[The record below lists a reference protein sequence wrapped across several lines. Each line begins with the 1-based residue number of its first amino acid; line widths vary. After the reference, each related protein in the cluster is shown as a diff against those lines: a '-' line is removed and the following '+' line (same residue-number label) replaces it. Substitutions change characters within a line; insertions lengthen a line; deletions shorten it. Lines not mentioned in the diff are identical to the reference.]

1 MHGIVVSSMQLK
13 NKENLKL
20 TEIMGEGRGGKR
32 KETERGREGERE
44 RERRRE
50 NGV

>member
-1 MHGIVVSSMQLK
+1 MQIEGMRTIEQKNTERYNRRELK

-32 KETERGREGERE
+32 KEI
-44 RERRRE
+44 
-50 NGV
+50 